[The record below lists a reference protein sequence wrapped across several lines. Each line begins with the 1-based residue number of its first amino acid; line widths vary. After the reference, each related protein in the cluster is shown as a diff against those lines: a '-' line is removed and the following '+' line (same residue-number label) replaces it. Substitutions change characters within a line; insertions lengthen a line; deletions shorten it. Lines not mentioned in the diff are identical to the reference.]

1 MPPAIPCSL
10 SPIIS
15 PFSRIHPSLL
25 LDWKGTVSFKFFH
38 AQVSLNST
46 EKLSLPRHAR
56 CEHSR
61 LRCNR
66 HSLLFS
72 F

>member
-10 SPIIS
+10 SPAIS

-25 LDWKGTVSFKFFH
+25 LDWKGTVSFKFFD

-61 LRCNR
+61 LRLNG